1 MQGLGGVLG
10 GVGGSLVLSGGDGGT
25 GVRWDVTSSERQRG
39 NKGKFVHLVEHA
51 PVQEAHAQET
61 MLEARG
67 RIVDA
72 MRAKFCSSSK
82 PQQALFS
89 WLDKLHS
96 SGTITGI
103 DRQIDRQTDRWID
116 R

>member
-1 MQGLGGVLG
+1 VQGLGGVLG

-51 PVQEAHAQET
+51 PVQEAHDAQES

-72 MRAKFCSSSK
+72 MRARFSSSSK

-89 WLDKLHS
+89 WLDKLDS
-96 SGTITGI
+96 SGANTGM
-103 DRQIDRQTDRWID
+103 DRHVYIYIYI
-116 R
+116 